1 MQPLEFFAGVDW
13 SSKEHQ
19 VCVLDLEGKV
29 CGQRGFAHCGKGL
42 HEMIDWIVNT
52 TGAPAEKVGVVIET
66 PRGPVVESLLG
77 RGFVVHS
84 INPKQMDRYRD
95 RFSVAGAKDD
105 RLDARVLAET
115 ARLDRS
121 HLRTVDAQMPEVVQ
135 LRHCSRLCAQL
146 NEDKV
151 RLSNQLHQIL
161 WSYYPQFL
169 ELRVDLART
178 WVLELMMM
186 APTPQKAKRM
196 HVSTIEKLLRKHRIR
211 SQDAETIKRCLSN
224 TSVSV
229 AEGVTEGAVFQL
241 NSVVNRLRLATEEL
255 KRTYDEM
262 DRLIEAYD
270 EALGE
275 RARKA
280 DGDSEAMQWQ
290 RDVEILSSLPGVG
303 RIVLATLL
311 AEAADLLQLRDYIAL
326 RAFGGTA
333 PVTRRSGKMHRV
345 VRRRAVNH
353 RLQYAIY
360 HWARIAVQHDQSA
373 KTNTPLC
380 VPGATATQGRC
391 AASLTDS
398 SKWLARC
405 SQTNRFLIKIT
416 QDMNSPH
423 SIQLK
428 LDCGVIAPQKLLTNG
443 RKSFNYLCEVLNSTH
458 SAPVP
463 LDAYFQLELHVEH
476 TISIQTSF

>member
-121 HLRTVDAQMPEVVQ
+121 HLRALDAQMPEVVQ

-161 WSYYPQFL
+161 WNYYPQFL

-178 WVLELMMM
+178 WVMELLMMV
-186 APTPQKAKRM
+186 PTPHKAKRM
-196 HVSTIEKLLRKHRIR
+196 HVSTIQKLLRKHRIR

-229 AEGVTEGAVFQL
+229 AKGVTEGAVFQL

-360 HWARIAVQHDQSA
+360 HWARIAVQHDPVSKNKYAALRA
-373 KTNTPLC
+373 KGHGHAKAL
-380 VPGATATQGRC
+380 R
-391 AASLTDS
+391 
-398 SKWLARC
+398 
-405 SQTNRFLIKIT
+405 
-416 QDMNSPH
+416 
-423 SIQLK
+423 SIADRLLK
-428 LDCGVIAPQKLLTNG
+428 VACTMLTNQQIFDHDHP
-443 RKSFNYLCEVLNSTH
+443 RH
-458 SAPVP
+458 
-463 LDAYFQLELHVEH
+463 ELAA
-476 TISIQTSF
+476 

>member
-52 TGAPAEKVGVVIET
+52 TGAPAQKVGVVIET

-161 WSYYPQFL
+161 WNYYPQFL
-169 ELRVDLART
+169 ELRVGLART
-178 WVLELMMM
+178 WVMELLMM
-186 APTPQKAKRM
+186 APTPHKAKRM
-196 HVSTIEKLLRKHRIR
+196 HVSTIQKLLCKHRIR
-211 SQDAETIKRCLSN
+211 SLDAETIKRCLSN

-229 AEGVTEGAVFQL
+229 AEGVTEGAVFRL

-255 KRTYDEM
+255 KRTCDEM

-290 RDVEILSSLPGVG
+290 RDVEVLSSLPGVG

-360 HWARIAVQHDQSA
+360 HWAQIAVQHDPVS
-373 KTNTPLC
+373 KNKY
-380 VPGATATQGRC
+380 
-391 AASLTDS
+391 AALR
-398 SKWLARC
+398 ARGHGHA
-405 SQTNRFLIKIT
+405 RALR
-416 QDMNSPH
+416 
-423 SIQLK
+423 SIADRLLK
-428 LDCGVIAPQKLLTNG
+428 VACTMLTNQQIFDHDHP
-443 RKSFNYLCEVLNSTH
+443 RH
-458 SAPVP
+458 
-463 LDAYFQLELHVEH
+463 ELAA
-476 TISIQTSF
+476 